1 MENKETM
8 KTKSNKRG
16 EYFSYVLLVFAFSL
30 IILGS
35 IQVFSDYN
43 NHKLIKTNCY
53 DSQEGVMLNQV
64 CEEPSGLPEL
74 WGGMIV
80 IGVLLLFH
88 WSIFSGMEVFTPI
101 RLK

>member
-1 MENKETM
+1 MENKETI
-8 KTKSNKRG
+8 KTKSNKKKR
-16 EYFSYVLLVFAFSL
+16 YFSYALLICAFSL

-35 IQVFSDYN
+35 IQGFLDYN

-53 DSQEGVMLNQV
+53 DSQGNVMLNQV
-64 CEEPSGLPEL
+64 CEESSGLPGL

-88 WSIFSGMEVFTPI
+88 WSIFSGMEVF
-101 RLK
+101 RED